1 MTKCVKSR
9 RPRLDAGPL
18 VDPAPFG
25 GIVFVAVVLKRT
37 AALVVLQEV
46 VPETGLRHRA
56 CFQKRMFMTC
66 PCSFLDS
73 TGS

>member
-18 VDPAPFG
+18 VDPAPFPG
-25 GIVFVAVVLKRT
+25 VVFIGAVLKDT
-37 AALVVLQEV
+37 AALVVVPEV
-46 VPETGLRHRA
+46 GPETGLRHRA

-73 TGS
+73 TST